1 METIRRYSKA
11 KRYGFGTDNYTG
23 FFASSILAAL
33 LALTNELT
41 KHQTKPMSEN
51 NHEKAALE
59 VWGAIPYER
68 RQTTTR
74 ADFITAFTL
83 GRVSMKA
90 CFDNAELLRADDEPK
105 PFTPEQT
112 NQ

>member
-1 METIRRYSKA
+1 MTPDQH
-11 KRYGFGTDNYTG
+11 T
-23 FFASSILAAL
+23 AA
-33 LALTNELT
+33 AV
-41 KHQTKPMSEN
+41 
-51 NHEKAALE
+51 E
-59 VWGAIPYER
+59 VWDAIPHMNR
-68 RQTTTR
+68 TTTTR

-90 CFDNAELLRADDEPK
+90 CFDKAELLHADDPAPDR